1 NFCDLRTFRASESKR
16 DWLNVSHP
24 FSTRRDTR
32 CTIILPF
39 YEDGEISRTATGDAP
54 LPRIIGVPVDWVP
67 QPTRLMT
74 VVFTWPLFRPEA
86 GVKLPSGFRNNWRN
100 PINATG
106 LVGDV
111 PVTLL
116 NTGTV
121 TSESLTITNCP
132 ISAGLATAA
141 GLPEPATNSKG
152 AFGGAVVVTVSAPSI
167 ALVRQFTA
175 SAVWVFR
182 PM

>member
-1 NFCDLRTFRASESKR
+1 MHD
-16 DWLNVSHP
+16 H
-24 FSTRRDTR
+24 ST
-32 CTIILPF
+32 L
-39 YEDGEISRTATGDAP
+39 YGEISRTATGDAP
-54 LPRIIGVPVDWVP
+54 LPRIIGVPVASVP

-74 VVFTWPLFRPEA
+74 EVFTWPVA
-86 GVKLPSGFRNNWRN
+86 GVKLPSGFRNNCTN
-100 PINATG
+100 PIIVTG

-121 TSESLTITNCP
+121 TSESLTITYFP
-132 ISAGLATAA
+132 ISVGLATAA

-175 SAVWVFR
+175 SAVSVFQIGR
-182 PM
+182 ASCRERV